1 MPRVLLCGSAESGT
15 WLGSLLLLLSW
26 DLPLAFA
33 AAAMIPGDF
42 RLGSDCPRT
51 AFIKINVV
59 IYNLP
64 E

>member
-1 MPRVLLCGSAESGT
+1 MGYTEFGA

-33 AAAMIPGDF
+33 AAALIPGDF

-51 AFIKINVV
+51 AFIKLPFIKINVA